1 MSLKFYGCLSLERLN
16 LSKFNTDNV
25 VDMNNI
31 FFDCANLK

>member
-1 MSLKFYGCLSLERLN
+1 MFYGCLSLERFN

>member
-1 MSLKFYGCLSLERLN
+1 MFYGCLSLERFN

-31 FFDCANLK
+31 FFNCTSLK

>member
-1 MSLKFYGCLSLERLN
+1 MDVYHYERFN

-31 FFDCANLK
+31 FLDCASFK

>member
-1 MSLKFYGCLSLERLN
+1 MSLMFYGCLSLERLN

-31 FFDCANLK
+31 FFDCASLK

>member
-1 MSLKFYGCLSLERLN
+1 MFYGCLSLERFN

-31 FFDCANLK
+31 FFDCVSLK